1 MQPHYLIV
9 NLKPFIMLLMDNFNN
24 KTLDEFTR
32 LTLSSS
38 PAPGGGSV
46 SALVGSLAASL
57 SGMVASLSLN
67 NKSCDA
73 VREDMLELQKKADTI
88 RLELLAAIQKDA
100 GSFTGYM
107 SALKLPKNTEEEIA
121 VRNETLQ
128 NELKKAT
135 LIPIEIAEKIFE
147 IFPLAETAI
156 SKGTAAARTDAILS
170 VILARSAVLG
180 SALNVRIN
188 LLSIKDHNFVAEY
201 GKKTAQLEV
210 DAVKYEKELL
220 LSCDITSNIKL

>member
-1 MQPHYLIV
+1 M
-9 NLKPFIMLLMDNFNN
+9 
-24 KTLDEFTR
+24 
-32 LTLSSS
+32 
-38 PAPGGGSV
+38 
-46 SALVGSLAASL
+46 
-57 SGMVASLSLN
+57 
-67 NKSCDA
+67 
-73 VREDMLELQKKADTI
+73 
-88 RLELLAAIQKDA
+88 
-100 GSFTGYM
+100 
-107 SALKLPKNTEEEIA
+107 
-121 VRNETLQ
+121 
-128 NELKKAT
+128 KKAT

-201 GKKTAQLEV
+201 GKKTEQLEV

-220 LSCDITSNIKL
+220 LSCDLTSNIKL